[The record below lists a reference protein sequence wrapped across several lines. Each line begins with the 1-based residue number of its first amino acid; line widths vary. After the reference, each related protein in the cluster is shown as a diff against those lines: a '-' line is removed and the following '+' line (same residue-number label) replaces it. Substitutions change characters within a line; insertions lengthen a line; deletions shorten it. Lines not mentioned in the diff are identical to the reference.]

1 LTTRT
6 GPRRT
11 SEKKRVNWECGG
23 EREREREGI
32 EGRGKREGEKLNEKK
47 CWIREN
53 FVFLKKVSF

>member
-11 SEKKRVNWECGG
+11 SEKKGELGVR

-32 EGRGKREGEKLNEKK
+32 ERRGKREGEKLNEKK